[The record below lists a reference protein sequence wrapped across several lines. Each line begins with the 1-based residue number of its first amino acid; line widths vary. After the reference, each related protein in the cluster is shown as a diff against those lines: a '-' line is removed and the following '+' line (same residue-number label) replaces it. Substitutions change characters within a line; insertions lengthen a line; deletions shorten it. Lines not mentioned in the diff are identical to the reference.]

1 MRVDALFSPCRQYR
15 YTLHR
20 IWSEKKPFVM
30 FVGLNPSTADERKND
45 PTVTRCIKF
54 ASDWGYGGMVMM
66 NIFAYR
72 STNPQI
78 LYKLE
83 DPVGDENDH
92 YIAKIAGEAGLI
104 VTAWGNHGAHK
115 GRGDEVLSM
124 LMAMDGASGKV
135 HHLGLTGEG
144 QPKHPL
150 YLKAAEKPRMWTEA
164 ERMVAGAKAVAFG

>member
-1 MRVDALFSPCRQYR
+1 MRVDAFFSPCRQYR

-45 PTVTRCIKF
+45 PTVTRCIRF
-54 ASDWGYGGMVMM
+54 AGDWGYGGMVMM

-72 STNPQI
+72 STNPNN

-83 DPVGDENDH
+83 DPVGEENNL
-92 YIAKIAGEAGLI
+92 YIAQIAREAGII
-104 VTAWGNHGAHK
+104 VTAWGNHGAYK
-115 GRGDEVLSM
+115 GRGDEVLRM
-124 LMAMDGASGKV
+124 LTEIVPAKV

-150 YLKAAEKPRMWTEA
+150 YLRADEEPRLWAEVEKIA
-164 ERMVAGAKAVAFG
+164 SAV

>member
-1 MRVDALFSPCRQYR
+1 MRVDAFFSPCRLYR

-45 PTVTRCIKF
+45 PTVTRCIRF
-54 ASDWGYGGMVMM
+54 AGDWGYGGMVMM

-72 STNPQI
+72 STDPRM

-83 DPVGDENDH
+83 NPVGEDNDR
-92 YIAKIAGEAGLI
+92 YIIEIAGEAGLI
-104 VTAWGNHGAHK
+104 VTSWGNHGAHK

-124 LMAMDGASGKV
+124 LMAMGGSSGKV
-135 HHLGLTGEG
+135 RHLGLTGEG

-150 YLKAAEKPRMWTEA
+150 YLKADERPREWTET
-164 ERMVAGAKAVAFG
+164 EKMVYSG